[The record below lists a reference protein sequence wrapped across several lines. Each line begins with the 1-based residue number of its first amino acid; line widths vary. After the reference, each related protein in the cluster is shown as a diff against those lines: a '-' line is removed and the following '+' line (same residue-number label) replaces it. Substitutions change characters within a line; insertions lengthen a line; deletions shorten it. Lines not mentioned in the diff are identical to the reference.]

1 MKIFTHFLLRKFAHV
16 LGKGMRNFAASEGGS
31 PAVEFSLVLTP
42 FLILFFGIFETG
54 IIYLKQMTV
63 ESATAVASRQ
73 LRTGVAQQSND
84 AFALFRDALCRE
96 TGVVIPCADLRIDVR
111 SFPTVPDVSQ
121 LPDVPTTNN
130 NPNFEPG
137 SPGDIVIVR
146 VAYTWDFLTPF
157 INELVSPGN
166 EETYVASAVFRVEP
180 FEGELN

>member
-16 LGKGMRNFAASEGGS
+16 WGKGMRNFAACEEGS
-31 PAVEFSLVLTP
+31 PAVEFSLVLLP

-63 ESATAVASRQ
+63 ESATAVASRE
-73 LRTGVAQQSND
+73 LRTGAAQQSND

-96 TGVVIPCADLRIDVR
+96 TGVVVPCADLGIDVR
-111 SFPTVPDVSQ
+111 SFPKVPDVSQ

-130 NPNFEPG
+130 NPNFDPG
-137 SPGDIVIVR
+137 RPGDIVIVR
-146 VAYTWDFLTPF
+146 VAYTWDFVTPL
-157 INELVSPGN
+157 INQIVSPGN